1 MYKKKSFANNDFA
14 FMLNRYNYNIHPG
27 DIVAGTIF
35 HQENQGFLVDIGEH
49 IAGYLPIEE
58 TCINPK
64 NQKKNLYYLTNET
77 LEFFIMAYN
86 RKSKQLILSI
96 KRLEYIRAW
105 KRIKQ
110 IENEDVIIEP
120 TAEGFNKGGIITTV
134 EGLQGFIPNSHL
146 VTDTKK
152 SALANKPIQ
161 CKLLLADEKNNKLI
175 LSHKKA
181 ILGRFTHKFKVGDMV
196 IGKIINI
203 RHYGIFMHIYGISA
217 LLHIS
222 EIGYINKHNLQD
234 FFHIGDNI
242 TVKIL
247 HVDMEQGR
255 LSVSRKNLHTI

>member
-1 MYKKKSFANNDFA
+1 MYKKKSFVNNDFA
-14 FMLNRYNYNIHPG
+14 FMLNQYNYNIHPG

-58 TCINPK
+58 TYINPN
-64 NQKKNLYYLTNET
+64 NQKSNLSYLTNET

-96 KRLEYIRAW
+96 KRLAYIRAW

-110 IENEDVIIEP
+110 IENEDIIIEP
-120 TAEGFNKGGIITTV
+120 TAEGFNKGGVITTV
-134 EGLQGFIPNSHL
+134 EGIQGFIPNSHL
-146 VTDTKK
+146 VIDAKK
-152 SALANKPIQ
+152 SALTNRPIE

-181 ILGRFTHKFKVGDMV
+181 ILGRFTDKFKIGDIV
-196 IGKIINI
+196 LGKITNI
-203 RHYGIFMHIYGISA
+203 KPYGIFMHIHGISA

-222 EIGYINKHNLQD
+222 EVGYINTKNLSD
-234 FFHIGDNI
+234 LFHIGN
-242 TVKIL
+242 TVKVKIL

-255 LSVSRKNLHTI
+255 LSVSRKNLNHI